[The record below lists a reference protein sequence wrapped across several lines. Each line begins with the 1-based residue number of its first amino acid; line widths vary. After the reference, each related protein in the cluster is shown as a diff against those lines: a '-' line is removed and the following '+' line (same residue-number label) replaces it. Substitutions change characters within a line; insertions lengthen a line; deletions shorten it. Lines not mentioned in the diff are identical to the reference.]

1 MDGPDPAEALADRD
15 RLDSALAVL
24 PTRQRAV
31 LVLRFYCDL
40 SEADIAATLG
50 IPAGTVKSTTAR
62 ALDRLRA
69 TLKEETNA

>member
-1 MDGPDPAEALADRD
+1 
-15 RLDSALAVL
+15 
-24 PTRQRAV
+24 V